1 VIGKKRKMSL
11 LSNQES
17 NANYMT
23 GRNRLLTVLAFG
35 CIYFVWGSTYLAIRY
50 AVETIPPL
58 FVASF
63 RHLIAGSL
71 LFGWCWWRGLR
82 PTRQQ
87 WFASIV
93 LGVLFFLIGH
103 GTLHWGQQALPSGV
117 AAILIATEPIFVAII
132 LTATR
137 RTRITATL
145 LLGLLLG
152 LAGVALII
160 GSDLQTDRL
169 QMLSSLAVLI
179 GTVSWSIGM
188 VYSRNAALHPD
199 DSMAAAMSLLAGAV
213 MLFLVGSATGEAA
226 ELDLSL
232 VSMKSLLSLAYLAI
246 AGSLVAYSAYFW
258 LLNRYP
264 PTLIA
269 THTYVNPVVALL
281 LGWSI
286 AGEVLTTRFL
296 FGGVVVIAAIALVGR
311 ATSREGQPTKI
322 REQLPR
328 ASATEQKAM
337 AKAMN

>member
-1 VIGKKRKMSL
+1 MP
-11 LSNQES
+11 SNETSIS
-17 NANYMT
+17 NIKEQ
-23 GRNRLLTVLAFG
+23 NRLLTLLAFA

-63 RHLIAGSL
+63 RHLIAGGL

-103 GTLHWGQQALPSGV
+103 GTLHWGQQTLPSGV
-117 AAILIATEPIFVAII
+117 AAILIATEPIFVAIV
-132 LTATR
+132 LAATR
-137 RTRITATL
+137 RTRLTATL
-145 LLGLLLG
+145 LIGLLLG
-152 LAGVALII
+152 LFGVALII
-160 GSDLQTDRL
+160 GADLQTGRA
-169 QMLSSLAVLI
+169 QMLSSFAVLI

-188 VYSRNAALHPD
+188 VYSRSAALHPD

-213 MLFLVGSATGEAA
+213 MLFLVGSVTGEAA
-226 ELDLSL
+226 ELNLAL
-232 VSMKSLLSLAYLAI
+232 VSMKSLAALAYLAI

-311 ATSREGQPTKI
+311 ATSLEGQATKT
-322 REQLPR
+322 REQLTD
-328 ASATEQKAM
+328 ASVTEQKAV
-337 AKAMN
+337 AKAMS